1 MAFSKSIT
9 EASLIKS
16 SSDKILGT
24 FNKTKEELVKLNNR
38 LIGAIAINEEKI
50 LSLTEEN
57 SQMKALQNQHDSVIS
72 NIDKFLGNV

>member
-38 LIGAIAINEEKI
+38 LIGAISVNEEKI
-50 LSLTEEN
+50 LSLAEEN